1 MLITS
6 KENPNI
12 KLLSKLLLN
21 KKTRNET
28 GLFVVEGMR
37 NCLDLVEQSLDEN
50 VKIHSLFYTEKALE
64 TYGKS
69 FDLSCFEKVD
79 EKKKFVITKEIADKI
94 SLEDASQGV
103 FLILH
108 KLDVEFSLKNL
119 EKCGKYVVLNHL
131 QDPGNIGT
139 LLRTADAVGASGVV
153 MTGNCC
159 DLYNPK
165 VVRSAMGSVG
175 RVKIFIEND
184 FEMVCDTFGKIG
196 VKTLASVIKDGV
208 SVTEYDFSKPCAV
221 VIGNEGQGLSENDA
235 CLCDDKI
242 TIAMKGNINS
252 LNAAVAGTIILWEM
266 FRN

>member
-12 KLLSKLLLN
+12 KLLSKLLSS
-21 KKTRNET
+21 KKTRNEM
-28 GLFVVEGMR
+28 GLFVVEGLR
-37 NCLDLVEQSLDEN
+37 NCLDLVEQAVGGQ
-50 VKIHSLFYTEKALE
+50 VKLHSLFYTEKAFE
-64 TYGKS
+64 NYQKS
-69 FDLSCFEKVD
+69 FDLSCFEQID
-79 EKKKFVITKEIADKI
+79 EKKRFVITKEIADKI
-94 SLEDASQGV
+94 SLEEANQGV
-103 FLILH
+103 FLVVH
-108 KLDVEFSLKNL
+108 KLDEKFSVENLKAD
-119 EKCGKYVVLNHL
+119 GKYVVLNHL

-153 MTGNCC
+153 MSENCC

-175 RVKIFIEND
+175 RVKIFVEND
-184 FEMVCDTFGKIG
+184 FSKVCKTFESLGL
-196 VKTLASVIKDGV
+196 KTLASVIKDGV
-208 SVTEYDFSKPCAV
+208 SVSEFDFSHPCAV
-221 VIGNEGQGLSENDA
+221 VIGNEGQGLSDEHAN
-235 CLCDDKI
+235 LCDQKI